1 MYQIPP
7 SATHQGHRADSWNVE
22 KWLRAVRVK
31 VTSRGSKGAIKL
43 EDKDSGE
50 LFAECPL
57 PNDAPVSTAVEPVI
71 DSSRYFVLRV
81 VDESSGRHAF
91 LGLGFRER
99 DHASDFKLAVQEH
112 QNARARE
119 REAIKRREEH
129 ERLMAEKAAANA
141 AAGVEGP
148 AKLHDYS
155 LKGTVTVN
163 IPRRAT
169 GGAKSVNGRGDGG
182 RRRRRPPRRET
193 PAASTTG
200 VRRVR
205 AAAAAGGHDARG
217 RLRHP
222 AAAAAMSPAVSP
234 ADGPG
239 TAPVADA
246 STIIRSPTAGTGL
259 NSGVGRRPRPSR
271 GAGAGRGRRTARV
284 GQTSTS
290 PRGGTRIG
298 QTFSRDGTHPSGTR
312 GWTRGRTPGATDAG
326 DGWATRG

>member
-169 GGAKSVNGRGDGG
+169 GGAKSVN
-182 RRRRRPPRRET
+182 
-193 PAASTTG
+193 
-200 VRRVR
+200 
-205 AAAAAGGHDARG
+205 AAAAATTTTTTAAAGDAGGVNDGGFGAFG
-217 RLRHP
+217 LPPP
-222 AAAAAMSPAVSP
+222 AAATTPAGGFAIPPPPPAVSPAVSP

-259 NSGVGRRPRPSR
+259 NSG
-271 GAGAGRGRRTARV
+271 
-284 GQTSTS
+284 
-290 PRGGTRIG
+290 
-298 QTFSRDGTHPSGTR
+298 
-312 GWTRGRTPGATDAG
+312 GWTAPPVAGGAWAG
-326 DGWATRG
+326 SGSANGEGWANFDEPARGDEDWADFQS

>member
-1 MYQIPP
+1 M
-7 SATHQGHRADSWNVE
+7 
-22 KWLRAVRVK
+22 
-31 VTSRGSKGAIKL
+31 TSRGSKGAIKL

-169 GGAKSVNGRGDGG
+169 GGAKSVNAAATATTTTTTAVGG
-182 RRRRRPPRRET
+182 RRRRRQRR
-193 PAASTTG
+193 G
-200 VRRVR
+200 VRRVPGCRRRQRRPRRLR
-205 AAAAAGGHDARG
+205 AASPSRRRRQLCRQLCRQPTGPGRLPSRTRRRSSGRRRRG
-217 RLRHP
+217 R
-222 AAAAAMSPAVSP
+222 
-234 ADGPG
+234 G
-239 TAPVADA
+239 
-246 STIIRSPTAGTGL
+246 STR
-259 NSGVGRRPRPSR
+259 GVGRRPRPSR
-271 GAGAGRGRRTARV
+271 GGRGRGRGRRTARV
-284 GQTSTS
+284 GRTSTS
-290 PRGGTRIG
+290 PRGATRIG

-326 DGWATRG
+326 GGWATRG

>member
-7 SATHQGHRADSWNVE
+7 SATHAGHRADSWNVE

-31 VTSRGSKGAIKL
+31 VTTRGSKGAIKL

-81 VDESSGRHAF
+81 VDDASGRHAF

-112 QNARARE
+112 QNARSRE
-119 REAIKRREEH
+119 REALKRREEH
-129 ERLMAEKAAANA
+129 ERLIAEKAAANA

-163 IPRRAT
+163 IPSRRT
-169 GGAKSVNGRGDGG
+169 TGAKSVNAAATVTTTVTTTTASAGDAGGVDDGG
-182 RRRRRPPRRET
+182 FGAFGLPP
-193 PAASTTG
+193 P
-200 VRRVR
+200 
-205 AAAAAGGHDARG
+205 
-217 RLRHP
+217 P
-222 AAAAAMSPAVSP
+222 AAATPAGGFAIPPPPAVSQ
-234 ADGPG
+234 
-239 TAPVADA
+239 TSPVADEGA
-246 STIIRSPTAGTGL
+246 TIIRSPTAGTGL
-259 NSGVGRRPRPSR
+259 NSGGWTAPV
-271 GAGAGRGRRTARV
+271 AGG
-284 GQTSTS
+284 S
-290 PRGGTRIG
+290 GGTG
-298 QTFSRDGTHPSGTR
+298 GTAGSAR
-312 GWTRGRTPGATDAG
+312 GE
-326 DGWATRG
+326 GWANFDEPARGDEDWADFQS

>member
-169 GGAKSVNGRGDGG
+169 GGAKSVN
-182 RRRRRPPRRET
+182 
-193 PAASTTG
+193 AAATATTTTTT
-200 VRRVR
+200 
-205 AAAAAGGHDARG
+205 AAAGDAG
-217 RLRHP
+217 GVNDGGFGAFGLPPPP
-222 AAAAAMSPAVSP
+222 AATTPAGGFAIPPPPPAVSP

-259 NSGVGRRPRPSR
+259 NSGGWTAPAPVAG
-271 GAGAGRGRRTARV
+271 GAGAGSANGE
-284 GQTSTS
+284 
-290 PRGGTRIG
+290 
-298 QTFSRDGTHPSGTR
+298 
-312 GWTRGRTPGATDAG
+312 
-326 DGWATRG
+326 GWANFDEPARGDEDWADFQS

>member
-1 MYQIPP
+1 VYQIPP
-7 SATHQGHRADSWNVE
+7 SATHAGHRADSWNVE

-81 VDESSGRHAF
+81 VDDASGRHAF

-112 QNARARE
+112 QNVRARE
-119 REAIKRREEH
+119 REAVKRREEH
-129 ERLMAEKAAANA
+129 ERLTAEKAAANK

-148 AKLHDYS
+148 ASLHDYS

-163 IPRRAT
+163 IPGSRAT
-169 GGAKSVNGRGDGG
+169 GAKSVPAAGGVNDGG
-182 RRRRRPPRRET
+182 FGAFGVPPPPAATPAGGFAIPPPPPRDT
-193 PAASTTG
+193 AATGAAST
-200 VRRVR
+200 
-205 AAAAAGGHDARG
+205 AGQPGS
-217 RLRHP
+217 
-222 AAAAAMSPAVSP
+222 SPVT
-234 ADGPG
+234 ADS
-239 TAPVADA
+239 

-259 NSGVGRRPRPSR
+259 NSGGWTVPVPGG
-271 GAGAGRGRRTARV
+271 GAAG
-284 GQTSTS
+284 
-290 PRGGTRIG
+290 
-298 QTFSRDGTHPSGTR
+298 SGSTR
-312 GWTRGRTPGATDAG
+312 GEVWANFDEPARGDE
-326 DGWATRG
+326 DWADFQS

>member
-31 VTSRGSKGAIKL
+31 VTSRGSKGVIKL

-169 GGAKSVNGRGDGG
+169 GGAKSVNVAATTT
-182 RRRRRPPRRET
+182 T
-193 PAASTTG
+193 PA
-200 VRRVR
+200 
-205 AAAAAGGHDARG
+205 GGFAI
-217 RLRHP
+217 P
-222 AAAAAMSPAVSP
+222 PPPTASPAG
-234 ADGPG
+234 GPG
-239 TAPVADA
+239 TELD
-246 STIIRSPTAGTGL
+246 SGL
-259 NSGVGRRPRPSR
+259 DSG
-271 GAGAGRGRRTARV
+271 GAGSANGE
-284 GQTSTS
+284 
-290 PRGGTRIG
+290 
-298 QTFSRDGTHPSGTR
+298 
-312 GWTRGRTPGATDAG
+312 
-326 DGWATRG
+326 GWANFDEPARGDEDWADFQS

>member
-169 GGAKSVNGRGDGG
+169 GGAKSVN
-182 RRRRRPPRRET
+182 
-193 PAASTTG
+193 AAATATTTTTT
-200 VRRVR
+200 
-205 AAAAAGGHDARG
+205 AAAGDAG
-217 RLRHP
+217 GVNDGGFGAFGLPPPP
-222 AAAAAMSPAVSP
+222 AGSP

-259 NSGVGRRPRPSR
+259 NSGGWTAPAPVAG
-271 GAGAGRGRRTARV
+271 GAGAG
-284 GQTSTS
+284 
-290 PRGGTRIG
+290 
-298 QTFSRDGTHPSGTR
+298 
-312 GWTRGRTPGATDAG
+312 AG
-326 DGWATRG
+326 SANGEGWANFDEPARGDEDWADFQS

>member
-7 SATHQGHRADSWNVE
+7 SATHAGHRADSWNVE

-31 VTSRGSKGAIKL
+31 VTTRGSKGAIKL

-81 VDESSGRHAF
+81 VDDASGRHAF

-112 QNARARE
+112 QNARSRE
-119 REAIKRREEH
+119 REALKRREEH
-129 ERLMAEKAAANA
+129 ERLIAEKAAANA

-163 IPRRAT
+163 IPSRRT
-169 GGAKSVNGRGDGG
+169 TGAKSVNAAATVTTTVTTTTASAGDAGGVDDGG
-182 RRRRRPPRRET
+182 FGAFGLPP
-193 PAASTTG
+193 P
-200 VRRVR
+200 
-205 AAAAAGGHDARG
+205 
-217 RLRHP
+217 P
-222 AAAAAMSPAVSP
+222 AAATPAGGFAIPPPPAVSQTSPVGTDAP
-234 ADGPG
+234 A
-239 TAPVADA
+239 
-246 STIIRSPTAGTGL
+246 IIRSPTAGTGL
-259 NSGVGRRPRPSR
+259 NSGGWTAPV
-271 GAGAGRGRRTARV
+271 AGG
-284 GQTSTS
+284 S
-290 PRGGTRIG
+290 GGTG
-298 QTFSRDGTHPSGTR
+298 GTAGSAR
-312 GWTRGRTPGATDAG
+312 GE
-326 DGWATRG
+326 GWANFDEPARGDEDWADFQS